1 MLFFNYQQASDSF
14 NVGQYVR
21 TISSFDSINVVR
33 MSDQMLDR
41 TVQTGLKRLLLVMY
55 VAYLI
60 RGTEQ
65 GENRNTD
72 YIIFQFGRNDTS
84 VWRLKI
90 KQEGI
95 N

>member
-1 MLFFNYQQASDSF
+1 M
-14 NVGQYVR
+14 
-21 TISSFDSINVVR
+21 
-33 MSDQMLDR
+33 
-41 TVQTGLKRLLLVMY
+41 
-55 VAYLI
+55 

-72 YIIFQFGRNDTS
+72 YIIFKFGRNDTS

>member
-21 TISSFDSINVVR
+21 VR
-33 MSDQMLDR
+33 MTDQMLDR

-60 RGTEQ
+60 RGTGQ
-65 GENRNTD
+65 GQNRNTD